1 MKRSGE
7 GAPHEESIFSQEEG
21 QSRLPAESPVKVW
34 RDGGRREKSSR
45 AGVRA
50 GEKAWGSE
58 GAELVLG
65 TNGLECQAQG
75 WGVSRKWQHQV
86 CGEAWTWVPCES
98 PLQRTEPGPRGLPSL
113 GWIADQRDGSRLEGC
128 AGGRGTGLGEAE
140 ERGLWCLAV
149 PQAGGGA
156 LYLPQQSPQGC
167 SQQDSTGMRVRWHS
181 AGETAQERRR

>member
-1 MKRSGE
+1 MLKLVISWKTHWHSLCFQRRQRGTEACSVVE
-7 GAPHEESIFSQEEG
+7 TLLTPCSCAPAAAPPPLEE
-21 QSRLPAESPVKVW
+21 R
-34 RDGGRREKSSR
+34 
-45 AGVRA
+45 
-50 GEKAWGSE
+50 
-58 GAELVLG
+58 
-65 TNGLECQAQG
+65 QAQG

-140 ERGLWCLAV
+140 EGGLWCLAV
-149 PQAGGGA
+149 PQADGGA